1 MELEGREASYPHQ
14 LSGGQQQRVGIA
26 RSLAVG
32 PDLWFLDEPFS
43 ALDPLIRRQMQDEF
57 LRLQAQLHK
66 TIVFITHDI
75 MEACRIADRIA
86 LMRDGR
92 IIQIGTPAEILL
104 TPADAYVAEFT
115 EDVAF
120 GRVIRAGDL
129 AQAVAAPEGAT
140 EVSAD
145 DPLDRLLGQIA
156 TGSTGFQVTATAR
169 RPGGVLTREAVLSVM
184 NRTSGRAA

>member
-1 MELEGREASYPHQ
+1 
-14 LSGGQQQRVGIA
+14 
-26 RSLAVG
+26 
-32 PDLWFLDEPFS
+32 
-43 ALDPLIRRQMQDEF
+43 
-57 LRLQAQLHK
+57 
-66 TIVFITHDI
+66 
-75 MEACRIADRIA
+75 
-86 LMRDGR
+86 MRDGR
-92 IIQIGTPAEILL
+92 IIQIGTPADILL

-129 AQAVAAPEGAT
+129 AQASEVPEGAT

-156 TGSTGFQVTATAR
+156 TGSTGFRVAASER

-184 NRTSGRAA
+184 NRTSGRVA

>member
-1 MELEGREASYPHQ
+1 M
-14 LSGGQQQRVGIA
+14 
-26 RSLAVG
+26 
-32 PDLWFLDEPFS
+32 
-43 ALDPLIRRQMQDEF
+43 
-57 LRLQAQLHK
+57 
-66 TIVFITHDI
+66 
-75 MEACRIADRIA
+75 
-86 LMRDGR
+86 
-92 IIQIGTPAEILL
+92 
-104 TPADAYVAEFT
+104 
-115 EDVAF
+115 AF

-156 TGSTGFQVTATAR
+156 TGSTGFRVTATAR